1 MTSKASKKAAP
12 VQPKA
17 ARKTNCSNCSG
28 ACGKPQAIR
37 LDDRTIHALY
47 FGMMAAVFE
56 LHNLSVQDETGAEHM
71 NLRDSLDSA
80 METADTM
87 MGLLVERRAK

>member
-1 MTSKASKKAAP
+1 MRNNSTKKGAPATATPCNSNANQCTSCTCAA
-12 VQPKA
+12 QG
-17 ARKTNCSNCSG
+17 S
-28 ACGKPQAIR
+28 IR
-37 LDDRTIHALY
+37 LDDQSIHALF
-47 FGMMAAVFE
+47 FGVMAAVFE
-56 LHNLSVQDETGAEHM
+56 LHNLRVQDETGAEHM